1 MRILQY
7 AFRNIIRNPFLSLSS
22 IFVIGLLIFFV
33 NVLIFVLFA
42 SEHFIAD
49 VQSRIKFT
57 INYQSGYT
65 VDSLRSRELIDALG
79 TGFPGIIV
87 TPITRD
93 ASYAHYKIL
102 YPDLIT
108 IIEGTGE
115 NPFPD
120 SLSIAQVPLDR
131 YTDFDALI
139 LQYRDLFHY
148 DADIL
153 GKKLLDY
160 KSQFSRITSVVMSL
174 HVFEYG
180 VFALLALFAFTV
192 ATIIYNVISNSLLFH
207 EKEIEIIELVGG
219 RRSFTYGQFLLQW
232 TFYGL
237 IGMLFVTS
245 LFLVIRSYMGDI
257 LGTPD
262 SSIFEKTVS
271 TFFQEF
277 PLLMTMEFLMTLILS
292 LLSAFIAL
300 QKHMRKTMIF

>member
-219 RRSFTYGQFLLQW
+219 RRSFTYGQFLLQ
-232 TFYGL
+232 
-237 IGMLFVTS
+237 
-245 LFLVIRSYMGDI
+245 
-257 LGTPD
+257 
-262 SSIFEKTVS
+262 
-271 TFFQEF
+271 
-277 PLLMTMEFLMTLILS
+277 
-292 LLSAFIAL
+292 
-300 QKHMRKTMIF
+300 